1 MKLPLSEKSK
11 RFIEEY
17 NILIMLILF
26 LIASIVAT
34 NGQWLAP
41 GNILNIIS
49 RVAILGILSMAQCI
63 VLLTGQIDLSISSL
77 FALFCSVYSAVFLSG
92 YDILLGLGLAA
103 IVVISIGALNGILA
117 AKTTIPS
124 FVITLGTM
132 MIFRSLHY
140 YALGSAKYV
149 PQIQNIIYDVVGT
162 LPGARESF
170 PIITWIF
177 VFLVLSFMLS
187 STQYGKHVYAV
198 GGSARVS
205 MITGVSVSKIKMS
218 VFIVSAILTIFA
230 AFVYLY
236 RVANVAPNT
245 GESYLLE
252 TMAAPIIGGVYLFGG
267 RGKLWKALMGA
278 LFLEILAN
286 FMRLIGVNPYIFPAV
301 EGSIIAIGVVISIW
315 FIPPYLRAKTR
326 L

>member
-1 MKLPLSEKSK
+1 LKLPLSEKSK

-26 LIASIVAT
+26 LIATTFAT

-49 RVAILGILSMAQCI
+49 RVAILGILSMAQCV

-77 FALFCSVYSAVFLSG
+77 FALFCSIYSAILLSG
-92 YDILLGLGLAA
+92 FNIMLGLGLAA
-103 IVVISIGALNGILA
+103 VVVLLIGALNGFLA

-149 PQIQNIIYDVVGT
+149 PQIQNIIYGLVGS

-170 PIITWIF
+170 PIIAWIF
-177 VFLVLSFMLS
+177 IFLVLSFVLG

-198 GGSARVS
+198 GGSTKVA

-218 VFIVSAILTIFA
+218 VFMVSAALTALA

-245 GESYLLE
+245 GESYLLD
-252 TMAAPIIGGVYLFGG
+252 TIAAPIIGGVYLFGG

-286 FMRLIGVNPYIFPAV
+286 FMRLIGINPYIFQAV
-301 EGSIIAIGVVISIW
+301 EGGIIAVGVVISIW
-315 FIPPYLRAKTR
+315 FIPSYLRAKTR